1 MIYNILAER
10 IVSHCSFIQNPSKIA
25 YTCYAKIV
33 NFPASLIGFFGFSKR
48 HSIGGVINTF
58 VDTNLKFKINKKR
71 RSSMI
76 SISTILFSAQKIFI
90 KCISRLELWRKKLQV
105 KYKFF
110 FLKGL

>member
-25 YTCYAKIV
+25 YKCYAKIV

-71 RSSMI
+71 RSSI
-76 SISTILFSAQKIFI
+76 DLDIHNSIFSSEDI
-90 KCISRLELWRKKLQV
+90 
-105 KYKFF
+105 Y
-110 FLKGL
+110 